1 VDRGRLG
8 RRPVGGA
15 GPPEAAETED
25 DAVAAGECAGCALE
39 LLERAS
45 GVAFELEGDALDD
58 ESSRARGLGG
68 VEEVRPA
75 LPPGAVVRLRRAGGE
90 VGEEVD
96 DDLRT
101 RVLRDAQEGL
111 LVIDV
116 AEGRLGAEAA

>member
-39 LLERAS
+39 LLERA
-45 GVAFELEGDALDD
+45 GGLAFEREGDALDD
-58 ESSRARGLGG
+58 EPRCARRLGCA
-68 VEEVRPA
+68 EQVRST
-75 LPPGAVVRLRRAGGE
+75 LPPGAVVRLRRACGE

-101 RVLRDAQEGL
+101 RVLRDAQEGR
-111 LVIDV
+111 LVVDV